1 MYVLLGSGMLVVCM
15 AIQVLV
21 VSILL
26 QGLNALVQRNLIKQ
40 TIGFAWTLIIAVVIV
55 LFAGNLLQAA
65 LWAWMFLAFQE
76 FKDFGTAFY
85 HSLVNFSTLGYG
97 DIVMSD
103 ERRILGALQAGNGV
117 FMLGLTTSVLY
128 SFVSELVHRR
138 RHTRK
143 AKHASSDGTGAREEK
158 DSS

>member
-1 MYVLLGSGMLVVCM
+1 MGTYVILGSGMLVICM
-15 AIQVLV
+15 AIQVYV
-21 VSILL
+21 VAVLL
-26 QGLNALVQRNLIKQ
+26 HGLDALEQRNLFKH
-40 TIGFAWTLIIAVVIV
+40 TIGFGWTLIISVVMV

-103 ERRILGALQAGNGV
+103 ERRILGALQAANGV

-128 SFVSELVHRR
+128 SFVSALVQRR
-138 RHTRK
+138 RRTRK
-143 AKHASSDGTGAREEK
+143 AKHASSDDTGANN
-158 DSS
+158 

>member
-1 MYVLLGSGMLVVCM
+1 MYILLGSGMLVVCM

-21 VSILL
+21 VSVLL
-26 QGLNALVQRNLIKQ
+26 KGLETLEERHLIKP
-40 TIGFAWTLIIAVVIV
+40 TIGFGWTLIFLVVIV
-55 LFAGNLLQAA
+55 LFAGNLFQAA

-103 ERRILGALQAGNGV
+103 ERRILGALQAANGV

-128 SFVSELVHRR
+128 SFISAVFQRR
-138 RHTRK
+138 RRK
-143 AKHASSDGTGAREEK
+143 RREQKAAKS
-158 DSS
+158 

>member
-1 MYVLLGSGMLVVCM
+1 M
-15 AIQVLV
+15 
-21 VSILL
+21 
-26 QGLNALVQRNLIKQ
+26 
-40 TIGFAWTLIIAVVIV
+40 V
-55 LFAGNLLQAA
+55 LFAGNLFQAA

-103 ERRILGALQAGNGV
+103 ERRILGALQAANGV

-128 SFVSELVHRR
+128 SFISALFQRR
-138 RHTRK
+138 RSRHKGGQT
-143 AKHASSDGTGAREEK
+143 ASKS
-158 DSS
+158 

>member
-1 MYVLLGSGMLVVCM
+1 MYILLGSGMLVVCM
-15 AIQVLV
+15 AIQVFV

-26 QGLNALVQRNLIKQ
+26 KGLEALEERHLIKP
-40 TIGFAWTLIIAVVIV
+40 TIGFGWTLIITVVMV
-55 LFAGNLLQAA
+55 LFAGNLLQAS
-65 LWAWMFLAFQE
+65 LWAWMFLAFKE

-103 ERRILGALQAGNGV
+103 ERRILGALQAANGV

-128 SFVSELVHRR
+128 SFVSSLFQRR
-138 RHTRK
+138 RRTRK
-143 AKHASSDGTGAREEK
+143 AKHASSDDSGAESKRGRN
-158 DSS
+158 